1 MESKTELAEP
11 IELSGGDEVEIDLA
25 DLYYLLRQNLV
36 WILLALVLGGV
47 LAGGFTYLFITPKY
61 QATAKL
67 YIVSASNDSVVN
79 LSDLQ
84 IGSSLT
90 ADYSQLV
97 LSRPMLESVIND
109 LELDMDDIGT
119 LSRMVSVTN
128 PSNTRILNIT
138 VTDTDPLMSMK
149 IANEIAYLAMEWL
162 PEVMQSHAPT
172 LAEEAVIP
180 LSPSSPNLVRNAL
193 IGAVAFAALYY
204 GFCVIRYFMDDS
216 IRTSEDFERYFGF
229 VPLTAIPEEKIEDH
243 EKEGMQTH
251 GRRRG
256 GRREKS

>member
-1 MESKTELAEP
+1 MERKTELAEP
-11 IELSGGDEVEIDLA
+11 IELAGDDEIEINLA
-25 DLYYLLRQNLV
+25 DLLYLFRQNLI
-36 WILLALVLGGV
+36 WILLALVLGAV
-47 LAGGFTYLFITPKY
+47 LTGGFTYLFITPKY

-97 LSRPMLESVIND
+97 LSRPMLESVIHD
-109 LELDMDDIGT
+109 LELDMDDITT
-119 LSRMVSVTN
+119 LSRMVSVSN
-128 PSNTRILNIT
+128 PNNTRILDIT
-138 VTDTDPLMSMK
+138 VTSEDPMEAMR
-149 IANEIAYLAMEWL
+149 IANEIAYLAMDWL
-162 PEVMQSHAPT
+162 PEVMKSNAPT

-180 LSPSSPNLVRNAL
+180 INPSSPNLVRNAL
-193 IGAVAFAALYY
+193 IGAMVFAAAYY
-204 GFCVIRYFMDDS
+204 GFCVVRYFMDDS

-243 EKEGMQTH
+243 EKDDMPTH
-251 GRRRG
+251 GRRRSG
-256 GRREKS
+256 KREKS